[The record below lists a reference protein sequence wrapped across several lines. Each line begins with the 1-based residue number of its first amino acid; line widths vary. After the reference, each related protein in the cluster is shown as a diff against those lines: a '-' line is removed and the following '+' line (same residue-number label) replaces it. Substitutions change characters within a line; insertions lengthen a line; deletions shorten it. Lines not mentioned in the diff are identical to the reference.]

1 MTIVK
6 MMKPAFSTWLAVFLL
21 LAGGLVYPSETPAVE
36 SQQGSK
42 SVPCDASKGKWP
54 HQQTDL
60 DPSPG
65 ILFGELENGLRYVLK
80 ENGKPED
87 RVSMHLN
94 IQAGSY
100 HEEENERGIA
110 HFLEHMLFLGTEN
123 FAPGEL
129 VKYFQ
134 RIGMKFGP
142 DVNAST
148 GFYQTIYDIDLPEGD
163 PDSISE
169 ALLVLRDYAA
179 GGLIPE
185 EKVNSERSVI
195 LAEKRTR
202 DSPAYRTFKETL
214 AFELPGTRV
223 TKRLPIGTSEVINAA
238 DRELIKTFY
247 DTWYRPEN
255 MVIVMVGDFDADTA
269 ETFIQKRFSD
279 IETRAAEKPRP
290 DFGDFEHRGVNS
302 FYHHEAESGS
312 TRVTIEVITRD
323 DLPEDGALYRKNR
336 LLEQMANQ
344 IVNHRIEALL
354 DRPDAPFTSAGVSSG
369 HSFMHVRA
377 AEISARCAPEKWEDS
392 LGELEK
398 NLRKALAYGFTE
410 SEVDRVKSEFAA
422 ELERA
427 ARAAPTRESGSIA
440 RRFLHDINQKRVM
453 ILAEERLALLRP
465 VVEGATGKML
475 HEAFRKAWLPDHRL
489 VIVTGNAKVT
499 KNEKQSPEE
508 AILSVY
514 HQSRQQDVEK
524 PEEADA
530 ISFPYLEKPEN
541 TGAIQSRVDMEDI
554 GVTRVLFENGAT
566 LFVKKTDFRADEVLA
581 SLRFGDGR
589 RSEPPDNEGLGKIA
603 QRVVNLGGLG
613 AMDREQLRRALA
625 GTNTSVSFSVE
636 AGAFDF
642 SGTSVTDET
651 GLLLELLYAHMVD
664 PGYRESAFT
673 RAVRQ
678 FERQYESLA
687 HSIEG
692 GLTLKGRRFLA
703 GGDSRFGLPDFEA
716 LRGNELKDIE
726 TWIETAKKTSPLEIA
741 VTGDVD
747 PEMVIE
753 RVAALF
759 GALPAAGEPSTE
771 KDTVEKDRHP
781 VFPEG
786 RRLEHAVPTRMKRA
800 LLMVSY
806 PTTDMYDIETT
817 RRLNTLAAVFS
828 DRMRIRIR
836 DELGATYSQ
845 GAYSSPSRAYKGYGL
860 FNAYVIID
868 PDDPALIEGEIRK
881 IAEDIKDD
889 GITEDE
895 LERAVKPILANITSQ
910 VKTNAYW
917 LNTVLKGAARHPAQL
932 AWSRTIFMDYASITV
947 SDINK
952 MAAAYL
958 DDAAA
963 ATLLFYPL
971 ETGKNGDT
979 DKKNEEKP

>member
-1 MTIVK
+1 MTIRK
-6 MMKPAFSTWLAVFLL
+6 MMKTAFRTWIAVVLLIPAGLA
-21 LAGGLVYPSETPAVE
+21 YPSETPVLD
-36 SQQGSK
+36 SQQESK
-42 SVPCDASKGKWP
+42 GVPGHASKEKWP
-54 HQQTDL
+54 HQYTDL

-65 ILFGELENGLRYVLK
+65 IIFGRLKNGVRYVLK
-80 ENGKPED
+80 ENEKPED
-87 RVSMHLN
+87 RVAMHLN
-94 IQAGSY
+94 IQTGAY
-100 HEEENERGIA
+100 HEEDHERGIA
-110 HFLEHMLFLGTEN
+110 HFLEHMLFLGTDN

-148 GFYQTIYDIDLPEGD
+148 GFYQTIYDIDLPEGN
-163 PDSISE
+163 PDSLSE

-185 EKVNSERSVI
+185 EEVNSERSVI

-223 TKRLPIGTSEVINAA
+223 TQRMPIGTSEVINAA
-238 DRELIKTFY
+238 DRDLLKTFY

-255 MVIVMVGDFDADTA
+255 MIIVMVGDFDADTA
-269 ETFIQKRFSD
+269 KTLIQKRFSD
-279 IETRAAEKPRP
+279 IEPRAAKKPRP
-290 DFGDFEHRGVNS
+290 AFGDFEHRGVTS
-302 FYHHEAESGS
+302 FFHHETESGS
-312 TRVTIEVITRD
+312 TRVAIEVVTRD
-323 DLPEDGALYRKNR
+323 DLPVDSVRYRENR

-354 DRPDAPFTSAGVSSG
+354 DRPDAPFTSARINSG
-369 HSFMHVRA
+369 HSFLHVRS
-377 AEISARCAPEKWEDS
+377 AEISARCAPEKWEES

-398 NLRKALAYGFTE
+398 TLRKALSYGFTE
-410 SEVDRVKSEFAA
+410 SEVDRVKNEFIA

-427 ARAAPTRESGSIA
+427 ARAAPTRESGNIA
-440 RRFLHDINQKRVM
+440 RRFLHDINQERVL
-453 ILAEERLALLRP
+453 ILAEERLAMLRP
-465 VVEGATGKML
+465 VIDAATEDAL
-475 HEAFRKAWLPDHRL
+475 HEAFQKAWHPDHRL
-489 VIVTGNAKVT
+489 LIVTGNAEVE
-499 KNEKQSPEE
+499 KNKKQSPEE
-508 AILSVY
+508 TILSAY
-514 HQSRQQDVEK
+514 HQSRQQDVAK
-524 PEEADA
+524 PEEADV
-530 ISFPYLEKPEN
+530 ISFPYLEHPEKPGE
-541 TGAIQSRVDMEDI
+541 IQSRVDMEDI
-554 GVTRVLFENGAT
+554 GVTRVLFENGVT
-566 LFVKKTDFRADEVLA
+566 LFVKKTDFRTDEVLA

-589 RSEPPDNEGLGKIA
+589 RSEPQENEGLGKIA

-625 GTNTSVSFSVE
+625 GTNTSVSFSV
-636 AGAFDF
+636 APDAFDF
-642 SGTSVTDET
+642 SGKSVTDET
-651 GLLLELLYAHMVD
+651 GLLLELLYAQMVD
-664 PGYRESAFT
+664 PAYRASAFT

-678 FERQYESLA
+678 FTREYESLA

-692 GLTLKGRRFLA
+692 GVPLKGRRFLA
-703 GGDSRFGLPDFEA
+703 GGDTRFGLPDFETLTA
-716 LRGNELKDIE
+716 NELQDIE
-726 TWIETAKKTSPLEIA
+726 SWIEKAKKTSPLEIA
-741 VTGDVD
+741 VTGDID
-747 PEMVIE
+747 PETVIE
-753 RVAALF
+753 QVAARF
-759 GALPAAGEPSTE
+759 GALPAPVESPE
-771 KDTVEKDRHP
+771 KEAVEKDRRP

-786 RRLEHAVPTRMKRA
+786 RRLEHAVPTRMERA

-817 RRLNTLAAVFS
+817 RRLNILAAVFS

-868 PDDPALIEGEIRK
+868 PDNPSMIEGEIKK
-881 IAEDIKDD
+881 IAADIKEK

-895 LERAVKPILANITSQ
+895 LERAVNPILAGITSQ
-910 VKTNAYW
+910 VKTNTYW

-947 SDINK
+947 SDINN

-958 DDAAA
+958 DSKAA
-963 ATLLFYPL
+963 ATLLFYPSK
-971 ETGKNGDT
+971 TGNNGDT
-979 DKKNEEKP
+979 DEENGEKKP